1 MNPQHRPHPRHAFTL
16 IETLVTMAILVSLGT
31 LAVPLLGKAQ
41 DRAQSLVCANNLRQI
56 GVATLL
62 YAAEHD
68 QTLPKIEPWPSEPVY
83 KTEDGALSIVEA
95 LGTYGIEVTRLK
107 CALDLR
113 GPNYFK
119 KEGSSYCWCPMANG
133 QRVEG
138 TKSNWGGPTGTIS
151 LAQLFMC
158 YDYSA
163 VHNGESNVLF
173 ADGHVAVGD

>member
-1 MNPQHRPHPRHAFTL
+1 MKLRKSQRGFTL
-16 IETLVTMAILVSLGT
+16 VELLVVMGIMVSLGT
-31 LAVPLLGKAQ
+31 LLAPALTKAQ
-41 DRAQSLVCANNLRQI
+41 VRAQTLVCASNLRQI

-68 QTLPKIEPWPSEPVY
+68 QTLPKIEPWPAEPIY
-83 KTEDGALSIVEA
+83 QTTDGAESIVTA
-95 LGTYGIEVTRLK
+95 LDDYGIGQSQLK

-113 GPNYFK
+113 GPNYWK

-133 QRVEG
+133 QRVNG
-138 TKSNWGGPTGTIS
+138 TKANWAGPGGEVT